1 MELNI
6 SDRLNPS
13 CEILGL
19 IYLVKNYDSL
29 MEEFLKNLNES
40 GINGNLFIKKNFKIL
55 DKYIKEFKKNMI
67 MEEENELFLCKEDD
81 NFSLFFLI
89 VGVFINYDGN
99 MEFLHKASD
108 NEIRKLI
115 LEVYFEIKEVYQ
127 EDLESASLKDILS
140 FIEKQE
146 LSNENKWQFMKMLNN
161 PKDTIDS
168 IIKVIDNN
176 KHAYQEAYNSIEK
189 QLINSIE
196 KFKKYI
202 SSGECEAV
210 NNLIGGE
217 TKFKVVP
224 SLAFGMAIFEL
235 VDTVFVGVLIEN
247 LYKEQIKAMGNKGDL
262 VLKLKALSD
271 NSKLETIALLK
282 KGPKYSSEIAESLNL
297 TSATV
302 SYHMST
308 LLEIGLV
315 SVEKRQG
322 KVYYNLNNVGIQKF
336 IDDLNNTL
344 L

>member
-6 SDRLNPS
+6 SDRLNS
-13 CEILGL
+13 TCEILGL
-19 IYLVKNYDSL
+19 IYLVKNHDTLIEQSIKSL
-29 MEEFLKNLNES
+29 DES
-40 GINGNLFIKKNFKIL
+40 GINGKLFIKNNFKIL

-67 MEEENELFLCKEDD
+67 MEEDNELFLYKKND

-89 VGVFINYDGN
+89 VGVLIRYDGN
-99 MEFLHKASD
+99 MEFFHKASE
-108 NEIRKLI
+108 NEVRKLI
-115 LEVYFEIKEVYQ
+115 LEVYYEIKEEYKVEFQ
-127 EDLESASLKDILS
+127 ADSLKDILS

-146 LSNENKWQFMKMLNN
+146 LSNENKWQFMKMLND
-161 PKDTIDS
+161 PKGTIDS

-176 KHAYQEAYNSIEK
+176 KYAYEQAYSSIEK

-196 KFKKYI
+196 KLKKYI
-202 SSGECEAV
+202 NSGECEAI
-210 NNLIGGE
+210 NNLISNE
-217 TKFKVVP
+217 ASFTIVP
-224 SLAFGMAIFEL
+224 SLAFGVAIFEL
-235 VDTVFVGVLIEN
+235 MDTVFVGTLIEN
-247 LYKEQIKAMGNKGDL
+247 LYKEQLKAIGNKGEL

-315 SVEKRQG
+315 SVEKKQG
-322 KVYYNLNNVGIQKF
+322 KVYYNLNKIGIQKF